1 MPLYKT
7 MMDDEENA
15 RSKRIKKQALV
26 AASLSKLP
34 PRMEAYQKKMQEKAE
49 QEQAN
54 GAAQGPQFA
63 FRPPSSK
70 KVPDFKRLH
79 KEFAAKLE
87 RNKSAM
93 KLTVPKAFNFHEPK
107 LDPSLRK
114 HLDEENQI
122 INPTM
127 RKRRARSAKLNRDL
141 LEGPETNPPTTKK
154 H

>member
-1 MPLYKT
+1 M
-7 MMDDEENA
+7 
-15 RSKRIKKQALV
+15 
-26 AASLSKLP
+26 
-34 PRMEAYQKKMQEKAE
+34 
-49 QEQAN
+49 
-54 GAAQGPQFA
+54 
-63 FRPPSSK
+63 SK

-114 HLDEENQI
+114 HLDQENQI

-127 RKRRARSAKLNRDL
+127 RKRRARSANLNRDL
-141 LEGPETNPPTTKK
+141 LDGPVNNPPTTKK
-154 H
+154 HQALVELRRRTASKKLAAKQDDYASDYVRGVKAVRLAGRVKQSPVFVNNSKELKQKRMNSI

>member
-1 MPLYKT
+1 M
-7 MMDDEENA
+7 
-15 RSKRIKKQALV
+15 
-26 AASLSKLP
+26 
-34 PRMEAYQKKMQEKAE
+34 
-49 QEQAN
+49 
-54 GAAQGPQFA
+54 
-63 FRPPSSK
+63 SK

-114 HLDEENQI
+114 HLDQENQI

-127 RKRRARSAKLNRDL
+127 RKKRARSAKLNRDL
-141 LEGPETNPPTTKK
+141 LEGPVHNPPTTKK
-154 H
+154 HQALVELRR